1 MPKIDFN
8 KLWACNIGNP
18 ILVFGNEW
26 GYRLNVN
33 HPAVNPLYI
42 RYKKEVLKTREAF
55 PISDSERL
63 DFEDKAIPYLIRN
76 GFLKYEI

>member
-1 MPKIDFN
+1 M
-8 KLWACNIGNP
+8 LT
-18 ILVFGNEW
+18 FGNEW

-33 HPAVNPLYI
+33 HPVVNSLYNEY
-42 RYKKEVLKTREAF
+42 RVKRNQPHGF
-55 PISDSERL
+55 PFSDSERL